1 MRLGVDLCRVS
12 RFCFLSSSS
21 PTYSPYSW
29 RPWNK
34 SVTVVMIIGS
44 NKWTRIFER
53 YLDCCGCRVNWHSTL
68 VPTIWLAV
76 IGMDTRRLRLSR
88 GGYICKTRQLKRLMT
103 CSLSLLD
110 SRDSYSD
117 NSCFWQHISPAKH
130 FILAC
135 GVYTG
140 SVHTLFQPIRSKI
153 SEPKHVSSN
162 KCVHTQ
168 RLIDPEDAGDLG
180 SLPRSW

>member
-1 MRLGVDLCRVS
+1 MSRLRWRWEWNWTLRCLVCPVIVRVIEGEIMFRWWWWRAESKNTGHDEHNVSSTFKSRCIRRADGGTEYQESTILRNIKKVRLGVDLCRVS

-68 VPTIWLAV
+68 VPTI
-76 IGMDTRRLRLSR
+76 
-88 GGYICKTRQLKRLMT
+88 
-103 CSLSLLD
+103 
-110 SRDSYSD
+110 
-117 NSCFWQHISPAKH
+117 
-130 FILAC
+130 
-135 GVYTG
+135 
-140 SVHTLFQPIRSKI
+140 
-153 SEPKHVSSN
+153 
-162 KCVHTQ
+162 
-168 RLIDPEDAGDLG
+168 
-180 SLPRSW
+180 